1 MATTERVWHSPAV
14 RKLMQ
19 ELGIDPQTVHGTGR
33 NGRVTRN
40 DMLRAAE
47 ERSREVGKSGS
58 RGVSQDSGLRTQ
70 DSEDLI
76 PLSRIRRMT
85 AENLTRTVREVP
97 MERLYV
103 PVEWGALAAART
115 AARAAFEAEQGVP
128 LTFMPFILRGMVLA
142 ARQAPRVNSR
152 WTAAGPEIVPA
163 LNLGVAVSTDDGLQ
177 VPVVHHAEDMSI
189 AGLARA
195 LHRIITAA
203 RESRLQI
210 ADIQGGT
217 ITVTNPGPFGTV
229 LSMPIIPPGQ
239 SAIVSV
245 DSVREVPFVRAGAMG
260 IRAIAN
266 VGITYDARLC
276 DDSDAMR
283 FLTTLRSYLES
294 DFARELNV

>member
-1 MATTERVWHSPAV
+1 MATAERVWYSPAV
-14 RKLMQ
+14 RKLIQ
-19 ELGIDPQTVHGTGR
+19 ELGIDPKIVRGTGR

-58 RGVSQDSGLRTQ
+58 READHDARRTAH
-70 DSEDLI
+70 DSEDVI

-97 MERLYV
+97 MERLYM
-103 PVEWGALAAART
+103 PVEWGALAAAR
-115 AARAAFEAEQGVP
+115 AARRARFEAEQGVP

-152 WTAAGPEIVPA
+152 WTADGPEIVPA

-177 VPVVHHAEDMSI
+177 VPVVHHAEDLSI
-189 AGLARA
+189 AGLARV

-245 DSVREVPFVRAGAMG
+245 DTVREVPFVRDGAIG

-276 DDSDAMR
+276 DDADAMR
-283 FLTTLRSYLES
+283 FLTALQSYLEH
-294 DFARELNV
+294 DFTRELLG